1 MTPLTAARLTPTT
14 VTRIASLDTAATSIV
29 PLPRDQWGTGDYVV
43 GRVRTVS
50 RSLRQV
56 ELPSGR
62 MAEVGVGELV
72 VGALGRRAATLEAV
86 GDWRDVG
93 SDGVLQLLTSA
104 GLLGRATSVSPFLP
118 GLVCLDYA
126 GHVHV
131 AGRPSRMSDWVVP
144 APPDAPPFEMPVV
157 LVIGTSMSAGK
168 TESAKVTVRLL
179 RDLGLAV
186 VGAKLT
192 GAARYRDPLA
202 LWDAGAVAVFD
213 FVDAGLPSTAVPEPE
228 YRKSIEVV
236 LARMAATGADVA
248 VVEAGASP
256 LEEYNGAALSELVGR
271 HVRFVLLCASDPYA
285 VAGLV
290 SAFGHCPDLV
300 AGGAANTTAGAA
312 LVRRLTGLE
321 AVNLQDPSTHGML
334 RRLLTERLR

>member
-1 MTPLTAARLTPTT
+1 MTTHTAARLTPTT
-14 VTRIASLDTAATSIV
+14 VTRIASLETAATSIV
-29 PLPRDQWGTGDYVV
+29 PIRRDRWGTGDYVV
-43 GRVRTVS
+43 GRVRTVT
-50 RSLRQV
+50 RALRQV

-93 SDGVLQLLTSA
+93 ADGVMHLLTSA
-104 GLLGRATSVSPFLP
+104 GLMGRATSLSPFLP
-118 GLVCLDYA
+118 GLVALDYV

-131 AGRPSRMSDWVVP
+131 AGEPSRMEDWVVP
-144 APPDAPPFEMPVV
+144 APNDAPPFELPVV

-179 RDLGLAV
+179 RDLGHAV

-192 GAARYRDPLA
+192 GAARYRDSLA

-213 FVDAGLPSTAVPEPE
+213 FVDAGLPSTAVPDHD
-228 YRKSIEVV
+228 YRKAIEVV
-236 LARMAATGADVA
+236 LARMASTRADVA

-256 LEEYNGAALSELVGR
+256 LEEYNGAALAELMATRVK
-271 HVRFVLLCASDPYA
+271 FVLLCASDPYA

-290 SAFGHCPDLV
+290 AAFGEPPDLV

-321 AVNLQDPSTHGML
+321 AVNLQDPSTHPVLAQML
-334 RRLLTERLR
+334 AQRLR